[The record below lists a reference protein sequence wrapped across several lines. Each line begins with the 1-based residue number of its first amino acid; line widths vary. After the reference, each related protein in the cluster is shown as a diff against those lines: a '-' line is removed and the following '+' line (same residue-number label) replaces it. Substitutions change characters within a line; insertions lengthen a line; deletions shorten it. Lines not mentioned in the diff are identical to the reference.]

1 MNNKKRISIKIIIL
15 TPVFVLGLLAIL
27 SNMASLRS
35 LKRVNRTA
43 VTIADVHMAN
53 ITELSTIEK
62 EVQEIHKIALSHI
75 IATDFDTLIRVVD
88 EVRAE
93 EDVLDQYLETYKEDM
108 IAADAQAY
116 EKLVSDYE
124 AMKYEIANH
133 AVYIK

>member
-93 EDVLDQYLETYKEDM
+93 EDVLDQYL
-108 IAADAQAY
+108 A
-116 EKLVSDYE
+116 L
-124 AMKYEIANH
+124 
-133 AVYIK
+133 